1 MSALRRAP
9 SVGRRALLLV
19 AAIAIVVGVVV
30 VLSGSLTRST
40 DVETQAEQARA
51 ELVEM
56 EKLHAAGER
65 ELRFVETE
73 DFISWQ
79 ARLYDLGEPGERPFV
94 LEDAPSPPAIVP
106 IGPQDQEG
114 VAPAPFDAWMELLF
128 GASAGVP

>member
-9 SVGRRALLLV
+9 TVGRRALLLV
-19 AAIAIVVGVVV
+19 TTIVVVVGVVI

-40 DVETQAEQARA
+40 DVEAQAARARA
-51 ELVEM
+51 ELAEM
-56 EKLHAAGER
+56 EKLHAAGEK

-94 LEDAPSPPAIVP
+94 LDDAPSPPPIVP

-128 GASAGVP
+128 GA